1 MSLLDRFAASL
12 DNSHSR
18 TLEDV
23 RAYLDWQS
31 RRHTD
36 EFKPTE
42 DDDADI
48 RTFILHL
55 RTNGAGRVRLRQNL
69 AALEK
74 FYAWAESAALI
85 PSSPFDEYDF
95 DRPLLSRA
103 EVRRRADRAT
113 GTPEEREIARLRA
126 LNHLIQELNRAAN
139 VQTALD
145 VSLKTLLDV
154 MNLHSAWAF
163 LLDDAGTSAARGEG
177 LHDFKVGAASGLPSS
192 LEHDAQYFLR
202 RPPDCHCQ
210 RLLRGGRVARA
221 VNVVECSR
229 LDEAAEAQG
238 DNEGLLF
245 HASMPLLSEGKLLG
259 ILNVATEEW
268 QLLTAGDLQFLSLV
282 GAQVT
287 TALERARLYDEAQ
300 RHNDY
305 LRGELQMARFVQ
317 TSLLPRELP
326 TLPGLQLAADWRAAR
341 EIAGDFY
348 DVFPLADGAWG
359 LVVADVSDKGAPAAL
374 YMAMTRSLIRSAAE
388 RQPDPAR
395 VMEEVNRI
403 LLEQSSSNFFVTVF
417 YAVLD
422 PAAKTL
428 QCANAGHNPPIV
440 RRGSGTLEQL
450 RPTAAA
456 LGVFEDFRAQ
466 EATIALAPGDAL
478 IAYTDGVT
486 DALNAAQESYGLDR
500 LTATIC
506 NAPASAPDLLSYLSN
521 DLAGFTGT
529 APQPDDITW
538 LVLTANSN

>member
-1 MSLLDRFAASL
+1 M
-12 DNSHSR
+12 
-18 TLEDV
+18 
-23 RAYLDWQS
+23 
-31 RRHTD
+31 
-36 EFKPTE
+36 
-42 DDDADI
+42 
-48 RTFILHL
+48 
-55 RTNGAGRVRLRQNL
+55 RLRENL
-69 AALEK
+69 AALKK
-74 FYAWAESAALI
+74 FYDWAESASLI
-85 PSSPFDEYDF
+85 PSSPFDEYNF

-103 EVRRRADRAT
+103 EVRRRAERAT

-145 VSLKTLLDV
+145 VTLQTLLEV
-154 MNLHSAWAF
+154 MGLHSAWAF
-163 LLDDAGTSAARGEG
+163 LLDDEGTSAQRAGG
-177 LHDFKVGAASGLPSS
+177 MHDFTVGAATGLPAG
-192 LEHDAQYFLR
+192 LEQDNRYFLR

-229 LDEAAEAQG
+229 LDNAAEAHG

-245 HASMPLLSEGKLLG
+245 HASMPLLSDGKLLG

-287 TALERARLYDEAQ
+287 TALERARLYDQAQ

-326 TLPGLQLAADWRAAR
+326 ELPGLQLAADWRAAR

-374 YMAMTRSLIRSAAE
+374 YMAMTRSLIRAAAE
-388 RQPDPAR
+388 GRNNPAR
-395 VMEEVNRI
+395 VMEGVNRI
-403 LLEQSSSNFFVTVF
+403 LLEQSTSNFFVTVF

-422 PAAKTL
+422 PAARTL
-428 QCANAGHNPPIV
+428 LCANAGHNPPIV
-440 RRGSGTLEQL
+440 RRGAGTLEQ
-450 RPTAAA
+450 T
-456 LGVFEDFRAQ
+456 
-466 EATIALAPGDAL
+466 
-478 IAYTDGVT
+478 
-486 DALNAAQESYGLDR
+486 
-500 LTATIC
+500 
-506 NAPASAPDLLSYLSN
+506 APDRRR
-521 DLAGFTGT
+521 AGDF
-529 APQPDDITW
+529 
-538 LVLTANSN
+538 